1 MNETNGMQVER
12 IIDIDRLVCEK
23 EISLEDFCYSSKD
36 LDAPYSK
43 HGKKKRIKDQQ
54 IHKERKENSRMMKNS
69 RF

>member
-43 HGKKKRIKDQQ
+43 HGKKKESRINKFTK
-54 IHKERKENSRMMKNS
+54 KEKKIRE
-69 RF
+69 